1 MVLPESER
9 RRLIKKRHP
18 EVASSFYAGLS
29 GDTNPEKS
37 ALDFKRIFQVL
48 RHDRVRNLTQNV
60 KKSVICDI
68 KTEKIRFTVLWDVQL
83 SQATNATGYESWHMK
98 TGVNL

>member
-1 MVLPESER
+1 M
-9 RRLIKKRHP
+9 
-18 EVASSFYAGLS
+18 S

-68 KTEKIRFTVLWDVQL
+68 KTEKIRLTVLWDEQL
-83 SQATNATGYESWHMK
+83 SQATNATGNES
-98 TGVNL
+98 